1 MSLSYEN
8 PILPGF
14 YPDPCILRVDDTFY
28 LITSSFQFFPG
39 LPIHKSKDLINWE
52 LVGNAINRP
61 SQLSL
66 QHATT
71 KANNLERRE
80 IFTGGIYAPT
90 MRFHNGTFYIVCT
103 NLTGSTSMAPEVDF
117 EPNTNFLITCSDL
130 NDQAAYS
137 DPMPFD
143 FYGIDPDLFFD
154 DDGKV
159 YMTGSFIHGYRK
171 KPQTVIR
178 QAEIDLTT
186 GKLVTEVREVWT
198 GTGGNCP
205 EGPHIYKK
213 DGWYYLMIAEG
224 GTHRRHK
231 VTIARSKSATG
242 PFEGYEKNPLITGA
256 EGSPITCVGH
266 ADLVQDATGNWWA
279 VMLARRELGERGDS
293 YPLGR
298 ETYMVPVDWREGEF
312 PVFEPVKLRH
322 EVVAERGVIGAK
334 QRVLAVEEQVDLS
347 SGQTIY
353 IRDPVLSKYSS
364 EGGAITLRLS
374 ETPLGA
380 MGGSPTFVGQRQTSL
395 VSTVSAQIDLASAAK
410 NGHAGLTVYKDPFRY
425 ASVDVDLAAG
435 LVSFNLRHATQEHVV
450 VNSKA
455 LEGAVAVKVK
465 IESSAESYKFSYSA
479 LVGGQWGS
487 EVELSTIPCSDMSG
501 DDFTGTA
508 YGIYAFGSDGVVK
521 FDSFTIRND

>member
-1 MSLSYEN
+1 MSLTYEN

-14 YPDPCILRVDDTFY
+14 YPDPCIVRVDDTFY
-28 LITSSFQFFPG
+28 LISSSFQFFPG

-80 IFTGGIYAPT
+80 IFTGGLYAPT

-103 NLTGSTSMAPEVDF
+103 NLAGSTSMAPEADF
-117 EPNTNFLITCSDL
+117 EPNTNFLITCTDL
-130 NDQAAYS
+130 TDPAAYS

-154 DDGKV
+154 DHGKV

-171 KPQTVIR
+171 KVQTVIR

-186 GKLVTEVREVWT
+186 GRLVTEARDIWA
-198 GTGGNCP
+198 GTGDHCP

-224 GTHRRHK
+224 GTHRGHK
-231 VTIARSKSATG
+231 VTIARSKAATG

-256 EGSPITCVGH
+256 PGSPITCVGH
-266 ADLVQDATGNWWA
+266 ADLVEDATGNWWA
-279 VMLARRELGERGDS
+279 VMLARRELGERGNS

-298 ETYMVPVDWREGEF
+298 ETYMVPVDWPEGGF
-312 PVFEPVKLRH
+312 PAFEPVKLRH
-322 EVVAERGVIGAK
+322 EVAAERGVIGSK
-334 QRVLAVEEQVDLS
+334 QRLSGVDSQVQLS
-347 SGQTIY
+347 SPQTVY
-353 IRDPVLSKYSS
+353 IRDPVLSNYSS
-364 EGGAITLRLS
+364 DEGAITLGLT

-380 MGGSPTFVGQRQTSL
+380 MGGSLTFVGQRQTSL
-395 VSTVSAQIDLASAAK
+395 LSTVRAEIDLASAAK
-410 NGHAGLTVYKDPFRY
+410 DGNAGLAVYKDPFRY

-435 LVSFNLRHATQEHVV
+435 LISFNLRHTAQEHVV
-450 VNSKA
+450 LSSKA
-455 LEGAVAVKVK
+455 LEGATAVKLR
-465 IESSAESYKFSYSA
+465 IQSSVEDYGFSYSA
-479 LVGGQWGS
+479 LVDGNWGP
-487 EVELSTIPCSDMSG
+487 EIELSTIPCSDMSG
-501 DDFTGTA
+501 DDFTGPV
-508 YGIYAFGSDGVVK
+508 YGIYASGPGGVVK
-521 FDSFTIRND
+521 FGSFTIRND

>member
-14 YPDPCILRVDDTFY
+14 YPDPCILRVDDIFY

-39 LPIHKSKDLINWE
+39 LPIHKSKDLVNWE

-71 KANNLERRE
+71 KANSLERRE

-90 MRFHNGTFYIVCT
+90 MRYHNGTFYIVCT
-103 NLTGSTSMAPEVDF
+103 NLTGSASMTPEIDF
-117 EPNTNFLITCSDL
+117 EPNTNFLITCNDL
-130 NDQAAYS
+130 TDPASYS
-137 DPMPFD
+137 DPLPFD
-143 FYGIDPDLFFD
+143 FHGIDPDLFFD

-186 GKLVTEVREVWT
+186 GKLVTTPTDVWA

-231 VTIARSKSATG
+231 VTMARSRVATG
-242 PFEGYEKNPLITGA
+242 PFEGYQNNPLITGMP
-256 EGSPITCVGH
+256 GSPITCVGH
-266 ADLVQDATGNWWA
+266 ADLVQDMTGNWWA
-279 VMLARRELGERGDS
+279 VMLARRELGEGGDS

-298 ETYMVPVDWREGEF
+298 ETYMVPVDWPEEDF
-312 PVFEPVKLRH
+312 PRFEPVKLQHSLLATRSI
-322 EVVAERGVIGAK
+322 IGAK
-334 QRVLAVEEQVDLS
+334 KPNSSLEYQVQLS
-347 SGQTIY
+347 SPRTIY
-353 IRDPVLSKYSS
+353 LRDPILENYSS
-364 EGGAITLRLS
+364 NSAAITLRLADT
-374 ETPLGA
+374 ELGA
-380 MGGSPTFVGQRQTSL
+380 MAGSPTFVGQRQTSL
-395 VSTVSAQIDLASAAK
+395 VSTINAQIDLASAAK
-410 NGHAGLTVYKDPFRY
+410 KGHAGLAVYKDPFRY
-425 ASVDVDLAAG
+425 AGVDVDLNTRQ
-435 LVSFNLRHATQEHVV
+435 VSFSLRHATQEHTF
-450 VNSKA
+450 SGTQA
-455 LEGAVAVKVK
+455 LEGVTALNLK
-465 IESSAESYKFSYSA
+465 IRSSIERYVFSYSA
-479 LVGGQWGS
+479 LISGKWNP

-501 DDFTGTA
+501 DDFTGKVSRIFLTA
-508 YGIYAFGSDGVVK
+508 PQ
-521 FDSFTIRND
+521 SFMG